1 MSDFQARQPKGV
13 PVGGQFAATTRAE
26 TGTTL
31 GGPPAT
37 DPTDHVHALS
47 ELMDTYVAGF
57 PHVADEATAIAQITP
72 HVPARIA
79 ESLWQDA
86 LQAHLAGDEQART
99 GAFEKIAQWEAREAR
114 WRNDTSFVS
123 PTFDVTEQGTN
134 GPVVYTTAVGGKYT
148 GWRDVASI
156 AKDVRTDLK
165 AAQAAGYLPDEV
177 SFSVVTDKYSG
188 GQALRVSVRG
198 LSDDDIY
205 EDDLTSWSS
214 GRRYSPTALE
224 IRDRVGAIAGA
235 YDSSTTDIQT
245 DYFNVMYYSNVE
257 LEDEDRAQW
266 RERQA
271 AERKAARAT
280 R

>member
-1 MSDFQARQPKGV
+1 MSDFQNRQPKGV

-31 GGPPAT
+31 GGPSAAA
-37 DPTDHVHALS
+37 PTDHVQALS

-57 PHVADEATAIAQITP
+57 PHVADEATAIAEITP

-114 WRNDTSFVS
+114 WRNDPSFVS

-134 GPVVYTTAVGGKYT
+134 GPVVYTTAVGSKYT
-148 GWRDVASI
+148 GWRDVASV
-156 AKDVRTDLK
+156 AKDVRSDLK
-165 AAQAAGYLPDEV
+165 AAQAAGYLPAEV
-177 SFSVVTDKYSG
+177 SFSVVTDKYRG

-257 LEDEDRAQW
+257 LEDEERAQW